1 MTAPAAPLEL
11 DRHELLWV
19 FEQCGV
25 GSWPYPLRP
34 VHWAAETV
42 EETTIDRG
50 RTEQRLR
57 ARGLL
62 APGPARA
69 LLAAGEV
76 LASWTLAADLVH
88 RDLRSPWAAVALS
101 DGTRAWVLASREH
114 ADAPVALRP
123 CDPGGLAEALLGL
136 VGPGVPGRDGPWPV
150 HADPGGADVP
160 ATRRREA
167 ARDATADLVATATAF
182 GQIGAVGRAGG
193 EGGAAV
199 PRRGPHLVGWIDG
212 PRGRYRLRRPAP
224 GSGRPPLL
232 DPVNDTRLVADV
244 RTVLLEAGTA
254 GPGEGHGDGGPL
266 PGWGARG
273 GPPPGRSTG

>member
-19 FEQCGV
+19 LEQCGV
-25 GSWPYPLRP
+25 ASWPYPLRP

-42 EETTIDRG
+42 EETTIHRG

-69 LLAAGEV
+69 LLGAGEV

-88 RDLRSPWAAVALS
+88 RDLRSPWAAAVCS
-101 DGTRAWVLASREH
+101 DGARAWVLASREH

-150 HADPGGADVP
+150 HADPGEGDLP

-167 ARDATADLVATATAF
+167 ARDATAELVATATGF
-182 GQIGAVGRAGG
+182 GQIGAVSRAGG
-193 EGGAAV
+193 EAADA
-199 PRRGPHLVGWIDG
+199 RRGPRLVGWIDG
-212 PRGRYRLRRPAP
+212 PRGRYRLRPATP

-232 DPVNDTRLVADV
+232 DPVNDTRLAADI
-244 RTVLLEAGTA
+244 RTVLSEAGTA
-254 GPGEGHGDGGPL
+254 GPGAGPGADGHL